1 MSQDEQ
7 RISPDQEPE
16 AWSDA
21 AAAYDEWFA
30 PLTGRFAGDVVE
42 ALALG
47 PTVRFLDVAAGTGVL
62 ALAAARAGAE
72 VLATDFA
79 LGMVEHLQR
88 RFAHE
93 QLHGRVEVMDGQALA
108 LPPASFDAAAS
119 LFGLIFFPD
128 LAAGTAEL
136 HRVLRDGGTVAVT
149 AWAPGGFP
157 LQDLALE
164 ALDRVPDPSRP
175 TPAAFRLSDSVRL
188 RALLEDAGFRDVEV
202 REVEHGWRID
212 DAEALFRS
220 IPGWSAPLRPV
231 FRRLDEGAV
240 ASAAARFAE
249 LVRARSGVLLMRA
262 LLATGTR

>member
-1 MSQDEQ
+1 MDTDEQ
-7 RISPDQEPE
+7 RISPDQQPE

-21 AAAYDEWFA
+21 AAVYDEWFA
-30 PLTGRFAGDVVE
+30 PLTGRFADDLVE

-88 RFAHE
+88 RFGDEA
-93 QLHGRVEVMDGQALA
+93 LPGRVELMDGQALA
-108 LPPASFDAAAS
+108 LPPESFDAAAS

-128 LAAGTAEL
+128 LAAGAAEL
-136 HRVLRDGGTVAVT
+136 HRVLRDGGTVAIG
-149 AWAPGGFP
+149 AWATGGFT

-164 ALDRVPDPSRP
+164 ALERIPDPTRP
-175 TPAAFRLSDSVRL
+175 TPAAFRLSDPVRL
-188 RALLEDAGFRDVEV
+188 RALLEDAGFSDVAV
-202 REVEHGWRID
+202 REVEHGWLVED
-212 DAEALFRS
+212 PEALFRS

-231 FRRLDEGAV
+231 FRRLEDAAV
-240 ASAAARFAE
+240 ATAARRFAE
-249 LVRARSGVLLMRA
+249 LVRERSGVVPMRA

>member
-1 MSQDEQ
+1 MDQDEQ
-7 RISPDQEPE
+7 RISPDQQPE

-21 AAAYDEWFA
+21 AAVYDEWFA
-30 PLTGRFAGDVVE
+30 PLTGRFADDVVE

-88 RFAHE
+88 RFAAE
-93 QLHGRVEVMDGQALA
+93 ALPGRVEMMDGQSLA
-108 LPPASFDAAAS
+108 LPPESFDAAAS

-128 LAAGTAEL
+128 LAAGAAEL
-136 HRVLRDGGTVAVT
+136 HRVLRDGGTVAIG
-149 AWAPGGFP
+149 AWAAGGFA

-164 ALDRVPDPSRP
+164 ALERVPDPSRP
-175 TPAAFRLSDSVRL
+175 TPAAFRLSDPERL

-202 REVEHGWRID
+202 RNLEHGWRID

-220 IPGWSAPLRPV
+220 IPDWSAPLRPV
-231 FRRLDEGAV
+231 FRRLDEA
-240 ASAAARFAE
+240 AMAAAAARFAE
-249 LVRARSGVLLMRA
+249 LVRARSGVLPMRA